1 MRIECDF
8 LVIGTGVAGLTF
20 ARTVAGR
27 GRVILMSKRGVDVSA
42 TQNAQGG
49 IASVTGGEDSFEAHV
64 SDTLAAGCGLCRREA
79 VEMCVHDGPARI
91 NELRELGAR
100 FTTHKGRPDELD
112 LGREGGHSARRIVHA
127 EDATGREMI
136 RALLETVRQLPD
148 VEIWE
153 NHIAVD
159 LIVPS
164 DDDDRVCKGAYV
176 MDTATGETHTILAP
190 VTVLATGGAG
200 KVYLYTS
207 NPDVATGD
215 GIAMGYRVGA
225 RVANMEFFQFHPT
238 ILYHPEAK
246 GMLISEALR
255 GEGGVLRDLGGRA
268 FMASYHEAKELA
280 PRDVVARAID
290 TEMKASGEDHVHL
303 DVSHLDSA
311 FVRER
316 FPNIHSGCLK
326 YGIDIT
332 VQPIPVV
339 PAAHYTCGG
348 IVTDLNGRTS
358 VPGLFAVG
366 ETACTGLHGA
376 NRLASNS
383 LLECL
388 VFAHRAGIAAGD
400 APRPDYD
407 DVSDWEVG
415 DAVPSDE
422 SVVVS
427 QDWDE
432 VRRYMWNY
440 VGIVRSD
447 RRLMRALRRQELM
460 EEEITEYYWKY
471 LVTSDLLELRNIA
484 TVASLIIHSALLRK
498 ESRGLHYNSDY
509 PSEDPAFAKDTVLSR
524 FEGDMAPVGGRR
536 VKLFGAG
543 G

>member
-1 MRIECDF
+1 MRVECDF

-20 ARTVAGR
+20 ARAVAGR
-27 GRVILMSKRGVDVSA
+27 GRVILLSKREVAVSA

-49 IASVTGGEDSFEAHV
+49 VASVTDEQDSFDAHIE
-64 SDTLAAGCGLCRREA
+64 DTLAAGRGLCRPDA
-79 VEMCVHDGPARI
+79 VEMCVRDGPARI
-91 NELRELGAR
+91 RELQELGAR
-100 FTTHKGRPDELD
+100 FTMHKGRPDELD

-136 RALLETVRQLPD
+136 RALLETVRTLPD
-148 VEIWE
+148 VELWE
-153 NHIAVD
+153 NHAAVD

-164 DDDDRVCKGAYV
+164 DDDTRCCKGAYAL
-176 MDTATGETHTILAP
+176 DTATGDIHTVLAP

-207 NPDVATGD
+207 NPDVSTGD

-238 ILYHPEAK
+238 ILYHPSAK

-255 GEGGVLRDLGGRA
+255 GEGGVLRDLNGRP
-268 FMASYHEAKELA
+268 FMEDYHEAKELA

-290 TEMKASGEDHVHL
+290 TEMKTSGDDHVFLDVHHL
-303 DVSHLDSA
+303 DA
-311 FVRER
+311 GFVKER
-316 FPNIHSGCLK
+316 FPNIYVGCLE

-332 VQPIPVV
+332 TEPIPVV

-348 IVTDLNGRTS
+348 VMTDLDGRTT
-358 VPGLFAVG
+358 VPGLFAIG
-366 ETACTGLHGA
+366 ETAYTGLHGA

-388 VFAHRAGIAAGD
+388 VFAHRAGEAASKVE
-400 APRPDYD
+400 RPNYS
-407 DVSDWEVG
+407 DVKDWEVG
-415 DAVPSDE
+415 DAVASDE

-447 RRLMRALRRQELM
+447 RRLQRALRRQDLM
-460 EEEITEYYWKY
+460 EEEINEYYWKY

-498 ESRGLHYNSDY
+498 ESRGLHYNADY
-509 PSEDPAFAKDTVLSR
+509 PDEDPAFAKETVLSR
-524 FEGDMAPVGGRR
+524 VERDLAPVGGRPW
-536 VKLFGAG
+536 G
-543 G
+543 GIG

>member
-1 MRIECDF
+1 
-8 LVIGTGVAGLTF
+8 L
-20 ARTVAGR
+20 
-27 GRVILMSKRGVDVSA
+27 SKREVVVSA
-42 TQNAQGG
+42 THYAQGG
-49 IASVTGGEDSFEAHV
+49 VASVLGGEDSFDAHIR
-64 SDTLAAGCGLCRREA
+64 DTLAVGCGLCRPDA
-79 VEMCVHDGPARI
+79 VETCVRDGPTRI
-91 NELRELGAR
+91 DELRVLGAR
-100 FTTHKGRPDELD
+100 FTTNKGKPDELD

-136 RALLETVRQLPD
+136 RALLETVKELPN

-153 NHIAVD
+153 DHMAVD

-164 DDDDRVCKGAYV
+164 DGDDRCCKGAYV
-176 MDTATGETHTILAP
+176 LDTRSGAIHTVLAP

-207 NPDVATGD
+207 NPDISTGD
-215 GIAMGYRVGA
+215 GIAMGYRANA

-238 ILYHPEAK
+238 ILYHPDAK
-246 GMLISEALR
+246 GMLISEAMR
-255 GEGGVLRDLGGRA
+255 GEGGVLRDLSGRA
-268 FMASYHEAKELA
+268 FMAGYHDAKELA

-290 TEMKASGEDHVHL
+290 TEMKASGDDHVYL
-303 DVSHLDSA
+303 DVSHLDA
-311 FVRER
+311 GFLQER
-316 FPNIHSGCLK
+316 FPNIHAGCLE

-332 VQPIPVV
+332 TQPIPVV

-348 IVTDLNGRTS
+348 LVTDLDGRTS
-358 VPGLFAVG
+358 VPGLYAVG

-388 VFAHRAGIAAGD
+388 VFAHRAGEAAVEV
-400 APRPDYD
+400 PHPSYD
-407 DVSDWEVG
+407 DVRDWEVG

-447 RRLMRALRRQELM
+447 RRLMRALRRHELM
-460 EEEITEYYWKY
+460 EQEITEYYWKY

-484 TVASLIIHSALLRK
+484 TVASLIIHSALMRK
-498 ESRGLHYNSDY
+498 ESRGLHFNSDY
-509 PSEDPAFAKDTVLSR
+509 PREDAAFGEDTVLSR
-524 FEGDMAPVGGRR
+524 FDGDLAPVGGRR
-536 VKLFGAG
+536 S
-543 G
+543 

>member
-1 MRIECDF
+1 MAVEATSKAVRQGFVDF
-8 LVIGTGVAGLTF
+8 F
-20 ARTVAGR
+20 AAR
-27 GRVILMSKRGVDVSA
+27 GHKFMPS
-42 TQNAQGG
+42 
-49 IASVTGGEDSFEAHV
+49 ASVVAVDDPTLMFINAGMNQFKDIFLGTRKPEYLRAVNSQKCIRVSGKHNDLEEVGKDGYHHTFFEMLGNWSFGDYFKTEAIEWAWELLVDEWGLKPDDLWVGVFGGDEK
-64 SDTLAAGCGLCRREA
+64 
-79 VEMCVHDGPARI
+79 DG
-91 NELRELGAR
+91 
-100 FTTHKGRPDELD
+100 
-112 LGREGGHSARRIVHA
+112 LGRDEES
-127 EDATGREMI
+127 
-136 RALLETVRQLPD
+136 

-164 DDDDRVCKGAYV
+164 DADDRVCKGAYV
-176 MDTATGETHTILAP
+176 MDTATGEIHTILAP

-207 NPDVATGD
+207 NPDVSTGD

-238 ILYHPEAK
+238 ILYHPGAK

-268 FMASYHEAKELA
+268 FMESYHEAKELA

-316 FPNIHSGCLK
+316 FPNIHSGCLE

-332 VQPIPVV
+332 TQPIPVV

-348 IVTDLNGRTS
+348 LVTDLDGRTT

-388 VFAHRAGIAAGD
+388 VFAHRAGVAAVD
-400 APRPDYD
+400 APRPNYD
-407 DVSDWEVG
+407 DVGDWEVG

-447 RRLMRALRRQELM
+447 RRLVRALRRHDLM

-509 PSEDPAFAKDTVLSR
+509 PSEDPALAKDTVLSR
-524 FEGDMAPVGGRR
+524 FASPLAPVGWSPQRS
-536 VKLFGAG
+536 L
-543 G
+543 

>member
-1 MRIECDF
+1 MRVECDF

-27 GRVILMSKRGVDVSA
+27 GRVILLSKREVVVSA

-49 IASVTGGEDSFEAHV
+49 VASVTDEQDSFDSHIE
-64 SDTLAAGCGLCRREA
+64 DTIVAGRGLCRPEA
-79 VEMCVHDGPARI
+79 VEMCVRDGPARI
-91 NELRELGAR
+91 KELQELGAR

-136 RALLETVRQLPD
+136 RVLLETVHELPD
-148 VEIWE
+148 VELWE
-153 NHIAVD
+153 NHAAVD

-164 DDDDRVCKGAYV
+164 DDDNCCCKGAYAL
-176 MDTATGETHTILAP
+176 DTATGEIHTVLAS

-207 NPDVATGD
+207 NPDVSTGD
-215 GIAMGYRVGA
+215 GIAMAYRVGA

-238 ILYHPEAK
+238 ILYHPSAK

-255 GEGGVLRDLGGRA
+255 GEGGLLRDLKGRP
-268 FMASYHEAKELA
+268 FMADYHDAKELA

-290 TEMKASGEDHVHL
+290 TEMKASGDDHVHL
-303 DVSHLDSA
+303 DVHHLDA
-311 FVRER
+311 GLVQER
-316 FPNIHSGCLK
+316 FPNIYAGCLE

-332 VQPIPVV
+332 TEPIPVV

-348 IVTDLNGRTS
+348 VMTDLDGRTT
-358 VPGLFAVG
+358 VPGLFAIG
-366 ETACTGLHGA
+366 ETAYTGLHGA

-388 VFAHRAGIAAGD
+388 VFAHRAGDAAGD
-400 APRPDYD
+400 VSRIDYD
-407 DVSDWEVG
+407 DVKDWEVG
-415 DAVPSDE
+415 EAVPSDE

-432 VRRYMWNY
+432 MRRYMWNY
-440 VGIVRSD
+440 VGIVRSN
-447 RRLMRALRRQELM
+447 RRLKRALRRHDLM
-460 EEEITEYYWKY
+460 EEEINDYYWKY

-498 ESRGLHYNSDY
+498 ESRGLHYNADY
-509 PSEDPAFAKDTVLSR
+509 PDEDPAFAKETVLSR
-524 FEGDMAPVGGRR
+524 VEGDLARVGGRPW
-536 VKLFGAG
+536 G
-543 G
+543 GMG

>member
-1 MRIECDF
+1 MRTECDF
-8 LVIGTGVAGLTF
+8 LVIGSGVAGLTF
-20 ARTVAGR
+20 ARTVAKA
-27 GRVILMSKRGVDVSA
+27 GRVILASKRDVSMSA

-49 IASVTGGEDSFEAHV
+49 VASVLDDEDSFDAHV
-64 SDTLAAGCGLCRREA
+64 RDTLAVGHGLCHRDA
-79 VEMCVHDGPARI
+79 VEICVRDGPARI
-91 NELRELGAR
+91 RELQDLGAH
-100 FTTHKGRPDELD
+100 FTPHKGRPGRLD

-127 EDATGREMI
+127 EDATGREMM
-136 RALLETVRQLPD
+136 RALLETVRQLPE

-153 NHIAVD
+153 DHMAVD

-164 DDDDRVCKGAYV
+164 DDEDRVCKGAYLL
-176 MDTATGETHTILAP
+176 DTATGMMHTILAP

-215 GIAMGYRVGA
+215 GIAMGYRAGA

-238 ILYHPEAK
+238 ILYHPDAK
-246 GMLISEALR
+246 GSLISEALR
-255 GEGGVLRDLGGRA
+255 GEGGILRDLRGRP
-268 FMASYHEAKELA
+268 FMAEYHEAADLA

-290 TEMKASGEDHVHL
+290 TEMKASGDDHVFLDITHL
-303 DVSHLDSA
+303 DAS
-311 FVRER
+311 FIGER
-316 FPNIHSGCLK
+316 FPNIHANCLT

-332 VQPIPVV
+332 SQPIPVV

-348 IVTDLNGRTS
+348 VLADLEGRTT
-358 VPGLFAVG
+358 VNGLFAVG

-388 VFAHRAGIAAGD
+388 VFGHRAAEAAVEV
-400 APRPDYD
+400 PRPAYD
-407 DVSDWEVG
+407 DVKDWEVG
-415 DAVPSDE
+415 GAVPSDE

-447 RRLMRALRRQELM
+447 RRLMRALRRHDLM

-471 LVTSDLLELRNIA
+471 FVTQDLLELRNIA

-498 ESRGLHYNSDY
+498 ESRGLHYNANY
-509 PSEDPAFAKDTVLSR
+509 PCEDPVFAKDTVLSR
-524 FEGDMAPVGGRR
+524 FEGDLARVGARHHA
-536 VKLFGAG
+536 GA
-543 G
+543 